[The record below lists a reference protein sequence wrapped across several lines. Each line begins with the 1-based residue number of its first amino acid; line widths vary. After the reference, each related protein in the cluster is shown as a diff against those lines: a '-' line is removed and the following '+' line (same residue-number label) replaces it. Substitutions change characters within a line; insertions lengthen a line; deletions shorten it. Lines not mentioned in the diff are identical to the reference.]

1 MTRDPALWIVDAEA
15 GGDVSRVIVG
25 GAPALAGST
34 VAEKCIDFAA
44 RYDHLRWKLIRPPHG
59 ELHMCPVL
67 LLDAAG
73 EDADFGVIIM
83 ESMGY
88 PPISGSNLFCA
99 VAVALETGVV
109 TMREPS
115 TSLRVAT
122 PGGIVAVEAH
132 CRNGRCETVEFMNT
146 PSRIKSTVQTVNPT
160 GSSLLLTVV
169 AAGVDYA
176 VVDAEHLGV
185 PLAPE
190 SHDSL
195 SSLGKRL
202 AATAG
207 TDFVLFHE
215 AVTAGMGSARC
226 RVAVFQAPS
235 VVCRSPTG
243 TGTSA
248 MLTLAYARRILPAGG
263 TMTTQSPF
271 GGEFHGRIV
280 SVDSTPEADVLHTA
294 VSGRVRTG
302 DTLTIH

>member
-1 MTRDPALWIVDAEA
+1 VTRDPALWIVDAEA

-25 GAPALAGST
+25 GAPALEGAN
-34 VAEKCIDFAA
+34 VAEKCVDFAA

-99 VAVALETGVV
+99 AAVALETGVV
-109 TMREPS
+109 PMREPS
-115 TSLRVAT
+115 TRLRVAT

-132 CRNGRCETVEFMNT
+132 CRNGRCETVEFVNT
-146 PSRIKSTVQTVNPT
+146 PSRIRSTVQAMTPA
-160 GSSLLLTVV
+160 GGFLPLTVV

-176 VVDAEHLGV
+176 VVDADLLGV
-185 PLAPE
+185 PLVPA
-190 SHDSL
+190 SL
-195 SSLGKRL
+195 DMLLSLGQRL
-202 AATAG
+202 AGPAG

-215 AVTAGMGSARC
+215 AVTAGDGSARC
-226 RVAVFQAPS
+226 RVAVFQAPA
-235 VVCRSPTG
+235 VICRSPTG

-248 MLTLAYARRILPAGG
+248 MLTLAYTRGILAEGG
-263 TMTTQSPF
+263 TMTTRSPF
-271 GGEFHGRIV
+271 GGEFRGRIV

-302 DTLTIH
+302 DALTIH